1 MTNHLEIDPD
11 AARQYIDARSAF
23 TALEQARHEAG
34 QVRGGMVWKTVRGT
48 DYLVRTSP
56 KGTQKGLGARS
67 AETERLHAAFTAR
80 KERATGRLRE
90 LRAAV
95 ERHERLNR
103 ALRVGRMPNLVIELL
118 ALLADT
124 GLAPYFRV
132 VGTHALYA
140 YETAAGVRLGSN
152 VTTTMDID
160 LLWDTRRRIVF
171 AQQLARHAPSML
183 SVLQR
188 VDKTFTLRPEQR
200 YAAVNSRSFEVDII
214 RREAV
219 EDDPHPIRLS
229 DDEDDFWVV
238 QARRAGDLLNAP
250 GFDEIVVAQNGRM
263 ARMTTIHPAA
273 FAGFKRWMATQ
284 PDRDPL
290 KRRRDLLQAEA
301 VEWMLAEYLPHLQT
315 PAAPA

>member
-1 MTNHLEIDPD
+1 MANHLEIDPD

-23 TALEQARHEAG
+23 MALEQARHEAA
-34 QVRGGMVWKTVRGT
+34 QVRGGMVWKTVNGT

-56 KGTQKGLGARS
+56 QGSQKGLGARS
-67 AETERLHAAFTAR
+67 AETERLHATFTAR
-80 KERATGRLRE
+80 KETASTRLRE
-90 LRAAV
+90 LHATV
-95 ERHERLNR
+95 ERHARMNR
-103 ALRVGRMPNLVIELL
+103 ALRVGRMPDLVIALL
-118 ALLADT
+118 ATLADT
-124 GLAPYFRV
+124 GLAPHFRV

-140 YETAAGVRLGSN
+140 YETAAGVRLGSD

-171 AQQLARHAPSML
+171 AQQLAHHAPSML

-200 YAAVNSRSFEVDII
+200 YTAVNGRGFEVDII

-238 QARRAGDLLNAP
+238 QARRAGHLMNAAS
-250 GFDEIVVAQNGRM
+250 FDEIVVAQTGRM
-263 ARMTTIHPAA
+263 ARMSTIHPAA
-273 FAGFKRWMATQ
+273 FASFKRWMATQ

-301 VEWMLAEYLPHLQT
+301 VEWLLAEYLPHLQS
-315 PAAPA
+315 PAPPT